1 VYLSFRPIIF
11 STVSFSL
18 ELTPEHLYN
27 TQTLQALSGIVFS
40 QIRKWQEES
49 KVPSTPEYTIRDQ
62 SCPKEYLDVLDD
74 SSAFNFVTM

>member
-1 VYLSFRPIIF
+1 M
-11 STVSFSL
+11 
-18 ELTPEHLYN
+18 
-27 TQTLQALSGIVFS
+27 QTLQTLSGIVFS

-62 SCPKEYLDVLDD
+62 ACPKEYLDVLDD